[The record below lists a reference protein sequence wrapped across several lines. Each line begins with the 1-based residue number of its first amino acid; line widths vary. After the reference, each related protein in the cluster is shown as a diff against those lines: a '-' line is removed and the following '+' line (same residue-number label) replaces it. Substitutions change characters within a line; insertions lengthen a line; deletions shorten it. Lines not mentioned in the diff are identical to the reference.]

1 MHSSPKINFYA
12 ITVALL
18 SDNEGCKVTLSFF
31 RERPNMGKCDNHD
44 SFKAVPR
51 VREWQVSLQLFV
63 MLGITCSI
71 SAIEV
76 VWVEYSCTITW
87 CLIGAL

>member
-1 MHSSPKINFYA
+1 
-12 ITVALL
+12 
-18 SDNEGCKVTLSFF
+18 
-31 RERPNMGKCDNHD
+31 MGKCDNHD

-76 VWVEYSCTITW
+76 VWVDIRAQSC
-87 CLIGAL
+87 GA